1 MAAFCSPQRSPVLN
15 VTLPQESSP
24 TPGSIRGQ
32 NVLGPL
38 AQSEIEGALGV
49 QGLTGWAVAKE
60 MDVSLCLT

>member
-1 MAAFCSPQRSPVLN
+1 MAAFCSPQRSHVLN
-15 VTLPQESSP
+15 VTLLQERSP

-32 NVLGPL
+32 NVLGSL

-60 MDVSLCLT
+60 TDVSLCLT